1 MIGMV
6 EQVSETQVKVFDERG
21 VFMFNREGILQGYTQ
36 DSLVLKDIQS
46 DAIRVYNSKGT
57 FQYNR

>member
-6 EQVSETQVKVFDERG
+6 KQVSDTQVSVYDEKG
-21 VFMFNREGILQGYTQ
+21 TFMFNREGILEGYTQ

-46 DAIRVYNSKGT
+46 DAIRVYDGKGT
-57 FQYNR
+57 FRYNR